1 MVVTITIRVPWSD
14 PYNKDFMW
22 NELLAWTCETY
33 GLPGDDTWRYHPTT
47 DYMDF
52 HFYTENDAMMFQLK
66 SAGHRWTQQEQA
78 VEVVGRLINGR

>member
-78 VEVVGRLINGR
+78 VEVVGRLINGG

>member
-1 MVVTITIRVPWSD
+1 MTITIRVPWQD

-33 GLPGDDTWRYHPTT
+33 GLPSDTTWRYHPTT

-66 SAGHRWTQQEQA
+66 TAGQRWTQEEQA
-78 VEVVGRLINGR
+78 VELMGLYVNR

>member
-1 MVVTITIRVPWSD
+1 MTITIRVPWSD

-52 HFYTENDAMMFQLK
+52 HFYTETDAMMFQLK
-66 SAGHRWTQQEQA
+66 TAGQRWGTQEQA
-78 VEVVGRLINGR
+78 VDLMGVYVNGR

>member
-1 MVVTITIRVPWSD
+1 MVVTITSRVPWSD

-78 VEVVGRLINGR
+78 VEVVGRLINGG

>member
-78 VEVVGRLINGR
+78 VEVVGRLINAG

>member
-1 MVVTITIRVPWSD
+1 MAITIRVPWQD

-33 GLPGDDTWRYHPTT
+33 GLPGDTTWQYHPTH

-66 SAGHRWTQQEQA
+66 TGGHRWTVEEQA
-78 VEVVGRLINGR
+78 VDLVGLYINGR

>member
-1 MVVTITIRVPWSD
+1 MTITIRVPWSD

-33 GLPGDDTWRYHPTT
+33 GLPGDTTWRYHPTA

-52 HFYTENDAMMFQLK
+52 HFYTEQDATMFQLK
-66 SAGHRWTQQEQA
+66 TAGHRQTQEEQA
-78 VEVVGRLINGR
+78 VELMGMYINGR

>member
-1 MVVTITIRVPWSD
+1 MAMTITIRVPWSD

-22 NELLAWTCETY
+22 NELLAWTCETF
-33 GLPGDDTWRYHPTT
+33 GLPGDSTWRYHPNA
-47 DYMDF
+47 DWMDF

-66 SAGHRWTQQEQA
+66 TAGQRRDQQEQA

>member
-1 MVVTITIRVPWSD
+1 VGTLTITIRVPWTD

-33 GLPGDDTWRYHPTT
+33 GLPGDAWTYHPTH

-52 HFYTENDAMMFQLK
+52 HFNTETDATMFQLK
-66 SAGHRWTQQEQA
+66 TAGQRWGRQEQA
-78 VEVVGRLINGR
+78 VELMGLYVNG